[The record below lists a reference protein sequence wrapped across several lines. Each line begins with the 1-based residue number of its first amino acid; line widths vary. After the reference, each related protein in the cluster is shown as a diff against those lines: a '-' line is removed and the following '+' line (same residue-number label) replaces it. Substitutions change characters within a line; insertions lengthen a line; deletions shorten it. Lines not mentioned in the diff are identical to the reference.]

1 MTESMII
8 NLIGNAVK
16 HNITGG
22 MVNIKLDKNY
32 LEISNSGE
40 PLSVSASKLFDRFYK
55 TDKSSDSP
63 GLGLAIVREIC
74 RFNKWEINY
83 IYEDNLHKVVV
94 NF

>member
-1 MTESMII
+1 MI
-8 NLIGNAVK
+8 
-16 HNITGG
+16 
-22 MVNIKLDKNY
+22 NIKLDKNY

-40 PLSVSASKLFDRFYK
+40 PLPVSASKLFDRFYK